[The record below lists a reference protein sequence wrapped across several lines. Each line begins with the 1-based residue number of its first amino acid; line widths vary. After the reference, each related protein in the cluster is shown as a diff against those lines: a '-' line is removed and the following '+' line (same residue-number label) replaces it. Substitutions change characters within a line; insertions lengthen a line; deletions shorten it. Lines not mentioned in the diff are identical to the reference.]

1 MEGEI
6 TIKDSTAGSPAAIGF
21 YGLGFAATFAGLL
34 NMGMLGGD
42 ATSSPALMVLAM
54 AIMLGGFSEVFAGLQ
69 LFKKGDT
76 FGATA
81 FTIFGLWW
89 FGFAFINLAP
99 AGLFNITILGPSATS
114 MAYFTLVWGLIATLL
129 TIATFKIGV
138 KMITVVF
145 IVLDLTFFSLAAVFF
160 GMTSLLPIAGA
171 ITLITGIAALY
182 LATALVMNAVGM
194 KMPI

>member
-6 TIKDSTAGSPAAIGF
+6 TIKDTTAGSPAAVGF

-42 ATSSPALMVLAM
+42 DTSSPALMVLAM
-54 AIMLGGFSEVFAGLQ
+54 AIMLGGFAEVIAGLQ
-69 LFKKGDT
+69 LWKKGDI

-81 FTIFGLWW
+81 FTIFGFWW

-99 AGLFNITILGPSATS
+99 AGLFNITILGPSNAS
-114 MAYFTLVWGLIATLL
+114 MAFFTLVWGIIATLL
-129 TIATFKIGV
+129 TLGTLKIGL
-138 KMITVVF
+138 KMLTVVF
-145 IVLDLTFFSLAAVFF
+145 VVLDLTFFSLAAVFF
-160 GMTSLLPIAGA
+160 GMNILPIAGA

-182 LATALVMNAVGM
+182 LATALVLNGVGM
-194 KMPI
+194 KLPM

>member
-6 TIKDSTAGSPAAIGF
+6 TIKDTTAGSPAAVGF

-34 NMGMLGGD
+34 NMGMLAGD
-42 ATSSPALMVLAM
+42 ANSSPALMVIAM
-54 AIMLGGFSEVFAGLQ
+54 AIMLGGIAEVIAGWQ
-69 LFKKGDT
+69 LWKKGDT

-89 FGFAFINLAP
+89 LGFSYINLAP
-99 AGLFNITILGPSATS
+99 AGLFNATIPAASAPS
-114 MAYFTLVWGLIATLL
+114 MGYYVLMWGIIATLL
-129 TIATFKIGV
+129 TIATLKIGV

-160 GMTSLLPIAGA
+160 GMLPLGIAGA
-171 ITLITGIAALY
+171 ITLITGLCSLY
-182 LATALVMNAVGM
+182 LANALVMNAVGI
-194 KMPI
+194 KVPF